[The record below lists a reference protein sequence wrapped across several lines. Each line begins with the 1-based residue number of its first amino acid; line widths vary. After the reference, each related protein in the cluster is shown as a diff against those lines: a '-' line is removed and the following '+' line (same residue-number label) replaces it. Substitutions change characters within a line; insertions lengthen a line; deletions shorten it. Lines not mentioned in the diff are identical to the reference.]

1 MFPLSKTF
9 SHVFVSVIVA
19 SAFGRVHGLRWRF
32 RGGIAFPGLS
42 RPTPSASLEVVGRL
56 YTVYLEG
63 KVLVKRD
70 LATDLRSESLDCSR
84 SQLCFQINNL
94 LGTG

>member
-42 RPTPSASLEVVGRL
+42 TPSASLEVVGRP

-84 SQLCFQINNL
+84 SQQCFPINNL